1 MVVVD
6 FTIVQVALPSIGG
19 EFSVSVYGLQWIV
32 TAYGLTLAGF
42 LMLSGRAGDFYGH
55 KKLFI
60 IGLLLFSIASLT
72 GGFAPSEIVLI
83 IARVVQ
89 GFGAAM
95 ASATGLSILAASF
108 PEGKERN
115 RVLSIFM
122 QLRVQVLLLE

>member
-1 MVVVD
+1 MD
-6 FTIVQVALPSIGG
+6 SYCLRFD
-19 EFSVSVYGLQWIV
+19 
-32 TAYGLTLAGF
+32 LAGF
-42 LMLSGRAGDFYGH
+42 LMLSGRVGDFYGH

-83 IARVVQ
+83 ITRVVL

-95 ASATGLSILAASF
+95 ASATGLSIRAASF
-108 PEGKERN
+108 PEDKERN
-115 RVLSIFM
+115 RALSIFL